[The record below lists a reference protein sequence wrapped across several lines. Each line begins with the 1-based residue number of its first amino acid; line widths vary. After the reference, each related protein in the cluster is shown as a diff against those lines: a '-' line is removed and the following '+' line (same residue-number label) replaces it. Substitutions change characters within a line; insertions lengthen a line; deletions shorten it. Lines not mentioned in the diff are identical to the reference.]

1 MGKIVVVDDIR
12 RSADKRA
19 LHCCNTIVAIE
30 LFTKLLQSGEEVD
43 ELWLDY
49 DLSDSRGIGW
59 PTTMQL
65 AEWLVENQQ
74 SRTPLVVRNI
84 YVHSRHN
91 KARDLVTLLEP
102 HFNAGFGE
110 LPDPMWWEQPDEEE
124 NE

>member
-12 RSADKRA
+12 LSADTRA
-19 LHCCNTIVAIE
+19 LHCGNTDEAIT
-30 LFTKLLQSGEEVD
+30 LFAKLLENGVELD

-49 DLSDSRGIGW
+49 DMSHNRGIGW
-59 PTTMQL
+59 PTTMPL

-84 YVHSRHN
+84 YVHSRHT

-102 HFNAGFGE
+102 HFNVSFGE
-110 LPDPMWWEQPDEEE
+110 LPDPMWCEMPEEEE